1 MDLEKAALVVCL
13 TLFIVIGFNAL
24 IYISVSRGDTAGTIE
39 LFRRATRRARN
50 PWQPEDDDL
59 EELSRLV
66 SGLKAEDQGKK
77 ESKKTEEH

>member
-24 IYISVSRGDTAGTIE
+24 IYVSVSRGDTAGAFE
-39 LFRRATRRARN
+39 LFRRATHRARN

-59 EELSRLV
+59 QELSRLV
-66 SGLKAEDQGKK
+66 AGLKGEVSEPDQT
-77 ESKKTEEH
+77 EPHEEH